1 MCYKYIKT
9 TISLT
14 KSARVVENYN
24 NKLRINWILT
34 IRHAFSMETNHC
46 VVILLDLFSA
56 ELILPMSSRNTKR
69 KHKLPVSVCYQ
80 KLRSWSMSSFIIDF
94 KPIVLRAVCCVQV
107 TIQLTYQ
114 KVNHSMNYIPT
125 SKKAGSDRP
134 KQTRHKTA
142 LLPTIRHCHRHHKIH
157 SNRVPAP

>member
-1 MCYKYIKT
+1 MLTHKFTQCKKVIIVDVCLTSFSFNQSWQLQSRNKMLMCYKYIKT

-80 KLRSWSMSSFIIDF
+80 KLRSWSMSSYYRFQANRSPCGLLCSSNDSID
-94 KPIVLRAVCCVQV
+94 V
-107 TIQLTYQ
+107 
-114 KVNHSMNYIPT
+114 
-125 SKKAGSDRP
+125 SKSKSFNE
-134 KQTRHKTA
+134 
-142 LLPTIRHCHRHHKIH
+142 LY
-157 SNRVPAP
+157 